1 MTGLSKRRQ
10 VAPGALH
17 LGIALVALAV
27 IAPLALSAAS
37 PAPPAI
43 AEFAPQVQQIKQAP
57 TQQAG
62 GFGAGATPT
71 PTPTPTPSASG
82 SSAVAAGAMP
92 TPSLPPGAI
101 VSHCVGD
108 PPRQTEDPQSPPCV
122 PYWSGNNGGATAFGV
137 TGDTITVAVPEFA
150 FGDPTADADLVKFFN
165 MRYQFYGRRLAM
177 KGFASD
183 LSAVPDPNKADA
195 EAQTVQNLGAFA
207 STGTGLR
214 QGSEFLYYDDLAR
227 RHIISVSGGI
237 TARQTTS
244 HYQSYAPY
252 EWSFSPP
259 IDLSL
264 RNWGEFICKVL
275 AGRPPVDAGGAQ
287 SSPPVRS
294 FGELIERPADGSIPD
309 DSLLLDALGNCGAGS
324 VSRQRYEIDEAG
336 DVSTQARNAIVS
348 MEQAGV
354 TSVICTCTVND
365 LNNTFM
371 QDASSQGFEPEWV
384 VQTYGGNDG
393 EDSTGAATPDQK
405 LHEIGISFQNKTQP
419 KADAPWY
426 WAVHEADP
434 SYNVADTDGYGETNL
449 YHMLLILA
457 AGIQAAGPHLTPQT
471 FAQGLQSLQF
481 SNPGCGR
488 APYYQA
494 CVGFDG
500 GAYTM
505 VSSGTMIWHDPRQQG
520 TVDAS
525 GHTAVC
531 YVDAGLRYELGDWPI
546 EPPRFYQGSCR

>member
-1 MTGLSKRRQ
+1 M
-10 VAPGALH
+10 APGALH
-17 LGIALVALAV
+17 LGVALVALAV

-62 GFGAGATPT
+62 GFGAGATST
-71 PTPTPTPSASG
+71 PTPSPTPSASG
-82 SSAVAAGAMP
+82 AAGGGRPGGATP
-92 TPSLPPGAI
+92 TPSLPPGATI
-101 VSHCVGD
+101 LRCLGD

-122 PYWSGNNGGATAFGV
+122 PFWSGNNGGATAFGV
-137 TGDTITVAVPEFA
+137 TGDTITVAVPEFF
-150 FGDPTADADLVKFFN
+150 FGDSVADADLVKFFN
-165 MRYQFYGRRLAM
+165 LRYQFYGRQLLM
-177 KGFASD
+177 KGFIPGGNLNA
-183 LSAVPDPNKADA
+183 APDPNKEDAD
-195 EAQTVQNLGAFA
+195 AQTVQDKGAFA

-214 QGSEFLYYDDLAR
+214 QGSEFLYYDALAR

-252 EWSFSPP
+252 EWSFEPP

-275 AGRPPVDAGGAQ
+275 AGKPPVDAGGAQ
-287 SSPPVRS
+287 STPPVRS

-309 DSLLLDALGNCGAGS
+309 DSLLLDALSNCGAGS
-324 VSRQRYEIDEAG
+324 VSKQRYEIDEAG

-354 TSVICTCTVND
+354 TSVICICSVAD
-365 LNNTFM
+365 LNGTFM

-384 VQTYGGNDG
+384 VQSYGGNDG
-393 EDSTGAATPDQK
+393 EDPTGSATPDQK
-405 LHEIGISFQNKTQP
+405 LHEIGVSFQNKTQP
-419 KADAPWY
+419 KLDAPWY
-426 WAVHEADP
+426 WAVHEVDP
-434 SYNVADTDGYGETNL
+434 AYAVPDNDGYNEANL
-449 YHMLLILA
+449 YRMLLILS
-457 AGIQAAGPHLTPQT
+457 AGIEAAGPHLTPRT
-471 FAQGLQSLQF
+471 FAEGLQSLQF
-481 SNPGCGR
+481 PNPGCGH

-531 YVDAGLRYELGDWPI
+531 YVDAGRRYELGDWPS